1 MKQLIEFQNAL
12 NGLCE
17 NVWLLCWHWAMQMQ
31 KGKDINSEG
40 WTFRMLYFSK
50 GEKEVRSLDKISKN
64 LFREFEIEIY
74 LKMTNSKSQS

>member
-1 MKQLIEFQNAL
+1 
-12 NGLCE
+12 
-17 NVWLLCWHWAMQMQ
+17 MQ